1 VLVVGVA
8 RGQVVA
14 TAVELVAG
22 QSVAEGNPVVI
33 AEVGCTAGAVA
44 LEREVARG
52 PAVATAVEL
61 VAGQS
66 VAGVD
71 PAGVVDCIVGLV
83 ATIGVSRSVLAP
95 RLGVLA

>member
-1 VLVVGVA
+1 VLAVGVA
-8 RGQVVA
+8 RGPAGA

-22 QSVAEGNPVVI
+22 QSVAEVDPAGVD
-33 AEVGCTAGAVA
+33 CTAGVVAVA

-66 VAGVD
+66 VAEVD
-71 PAGVVDCIVGLV
+71 PIGVVDCIVGLV